1 MVVCGYG
8 LGFYLGYIIGYVR
21 VVGYIVFNVYVSGFY
36 PPYYMIC
43 CCCYFIFAFGANIFR
58 RVLPWDIGYLCVSLI
73 VARASYSSTY
83 CASTFSADST
93 MSAAGGVA
101 SSLPLVVVGGRLFTG
116 MSFTV
121 GLLNE
126 GC

>member
-1 MVVCGYG
+1 M
-8 LGFYLGYIIGYVR
+8 GYV
-21 VVGYIVFNVYVSGFY
+21 VFSVYVSGFY

-58 RVLPWDIGYLCVSLI
+58 SVLPWDIGYLCVSLI
-73 VARASYSSTY
+73 VARAYYSSTY
-83 CASTFSADST
+83 RASISSEDST

-101 SSLPLVVVGGRLFTG
+101 SSLPLVVVGGFLFTG

-121 GLLNE
+121 GLLDS
-126 GC
+126 GF